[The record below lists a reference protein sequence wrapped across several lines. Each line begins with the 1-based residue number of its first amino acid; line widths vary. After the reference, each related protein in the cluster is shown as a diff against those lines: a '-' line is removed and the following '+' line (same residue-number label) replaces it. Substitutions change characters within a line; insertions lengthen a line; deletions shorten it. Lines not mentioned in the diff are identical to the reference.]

1 MRPSLRARFWR
12 AVLRK
17 AVKERRLSLSELRLE
32 RGSRSLARLAS
43 LPVVLKGLR
52 VERLKFAGLR
62 AAWFRPEGAE
72 PSKAVLYLHG
82 GGYVSGSIDSYLML
96 AASMAR
102 ALGRS
107 LLLPEYRL
115 APEHPFPAA
124 LEDALA
130 AWRGLLASGLAPGDL
145 VVAGDSAGG
154 GLALAL
160 VLSLR
165 DAREPLPAAVVCVSP
180 WADLAASGGSR
191 VAKAAAESLL
201 SPARLDEWALRYA
214 GKAGLEDPLVSPLRA
229 DLGGLPPLLVQ
240 VGSEEILLDDSV
252 DLAAKAGAAGV
263 EARLSVWP
271 GLFHAWPALG
281 ELLPESGLAFAEAR
295 DFILSVEAR
304 REARA

>member
-32 RGSRSLARLAS
+32 RSSGSLARLAS
-43 LPVVLKGLR
+43 LPGVLKGLR
-52 VERLKFAGLR
+52 VERLEFAGLR
-62 AAWFRPEGAE
+62 AAWFRPEGAA
-72 PSKAVLYLHG
+72 PGKAVLYLHG
-82 GGYVSGSIDSYLML
+82 GGYVSGSIESYLML
-96 AASMAR
+96 CSSMAR
-102 ALGRS
+102 ELGRD

-130 AWRGLLASGLAPGDL
+130 AWRGLLASGFAPRDL

-154 GLALAL
+154 GLSLAL

-165 DAREPLPAAVVCVSP
+165 DSGEPLPSAVVCVSP
-180 WADLAASGGSR
+180 WTDLAASGGSR
-191 VAKAAAESLL
+191 AEKAGAEAIL
-201 SPARLDEWALRYA
+201 SVARLDEWALRYA
-214 GKAGLEDPLVSPLRA
+214 GSAGLDHPLVSPLRA
-229 DLGGLPPLLVQ
+229 ELRGLPPLLVQ
-240 VGSEEILLDDSV
+240 AGSEEILLDDSV
-252 DLAAKAGAAGV
+252 KLAAKAEAAGV

-281 ELLPESGLAFAEAR
+281 GLLPESVLAFAEAR
-295 DFILSVEAR
+295 GFILAVEAR
-304 REARA
+304 P